1 MSKKRRVLRN
11 GVLLLALIMA
21 LAVVFVMP
29 GERFS
34 SRADAHLEA
43 TIKHSVEL
51 YSDLGL
57 EYHVNLNSNVSFSN
71 IYLHLERQK
80 FSGSGSAYTW
90 ESVDLKD
97 YTVQNG
103 EYVFHYYGLNAAEM
117 PNLVRATVYAQNG
130 NVTYFSDT
138 EETSIRDYCQNLLN
152 TYSRGSTQKEK
163 ALCTLLV
170 DMLNYGAASQN
181 YFKCNVNDLANAK
194 LDSYQKGLASTLPT
208 TFNSVYSMTRL
219 YGSTCS
225 IDHFEMENK
234 PTTYL
239 AAFLKFTSNP
249 DSNTSVELSYTSI
262 TGVKKTVKKSFS
274 DFTYDTSTKLYKVS
288 FPEIKAPESSTKLTI
303 VVKKGNN
310 AISGTYTYSVE
321 SYMRALLDAAI
332 AAGSNDEV
340 GWAFMQ
346 NFMAYSTSAKKYFGV
361 SGMLNTPTPTKKAT
375 NTPTTKPSS
384 KPSPTTKPTNT
395 PTKKPTSK
403 PSPTKKV
410 TNTPVPTAVHQDG
423 YVTYREMGAKG
434 DGVTDDYDAIVATH
448 EYANKNNLRVR
459 ADKGAVYYIGHMDP
473 NNKKGA
479 VIMTDTDWTGATFK
493 IDDKK
498 IPWYY
503 EDVQVKQND
512 GSIKI
517 EKVVRTD
524 EGDCYLFT
532 VSSRTPMSHVYLN
545 PANGTL
551 GLDARFSSSTDAAAA
566 KNFQNKTFSKNTTLL
581 DGQFQE
587 TALYVLRTSSKFRWA
602 RNGSAT
608 ASAEARDQMEV
619 VIVDKYD
626 ANDAKNHPNKSRIDE
641 CTPLQWDWQE
651 IHTIDKWPVDETRL
665 TITGGTFYTNVNNLN
680 SRTYLHRGI
689 NIQRSNVLMK
699 GVKHY
704 LEGERGADGQVNESC
719 KYTYAKPT
727 QHPVTFEKVYEV
739 YYPRWGAP
747 YQGFFRLDH
756 CAHVTLSECVFSNH
770 LRVYNNGDQT
780 NSTAPYDYYAEYCA
794 DLVIDACTC
803 AADEDDETGPA
814 DPSGI
819 MDKSRWGT
827 TGTNF
832 CKKITVQNH
841 SSISRIDAH
850 KGTYDLTVVDSTI
863 GAWGIAAVGFGD
875 LYVANSTIRSR
886 EYLVKLRTDF
896 GSAWFGDITI
906 NNCKWDIGA
915 YYSASLIFAQ
925 YQPTYDYTYDLI
937 YEDGWEYHSML
948 PENITIN
955 GLTIDATGDV
965 KGILMRDG
973 LPVYSTVLP
982 LVKVP
987 NFDPDN
993 PKYIQVDDNYFNDPK
1008 YYKYPLRC
1016 TKNFTLSGLTY
1027 IKAKTAN
1034 YDTIKVIPQRPSNN
1048 NHSEY
1053 YFKKFS
1059 PNMVHYNE
1067 TPTVIEES

>member
-1 MSKKRRVLRN
+1 MKQRFTRKIRLVAT
-11 GVLLLALIMA
+11 VLALMILPGVKLPRHDA
-21 LAVVFVMP
+21 LAA
-29 GERFS
+29 G
-34 SRADAHLEA
+34 HLQA
-43 TIKHSVEL
+43 TITHSV
-51 YSDLGL
+51 SL
-57 EYHVNLNSNVSFSN
+57 ENRIGVFYNVQFDKNESYSNVR
-71 IYLHLERQK
+71 LHIEKQTFK
-80 FSGSGSAYTW
+80 DASAAYSWT
-90 ESVDLKD
+90 SYDLTD
-97 YTVQNG
+97 YTVQDG
-103 EYVFHYYGLNAAEM
+103 CYVFPFDGVKSVEM
-117 PNLVRATVYAQNG
+117 NSVVKATVYANLGSLTYISDTDEFTVKKYVTEMLTNRQNG
-130 NVTYFSDT
+130 ATDSDKKLRT
-138 EETSIRDYCQNLLN
+138 
-152 TYSRGSTQKEK
+152 
-163 ALCTLLV
+163 LCV
-170 DMLNYGAASQN
+170 DFLNYGAAAQS
-181 YFKCNVNDLANAK
+181 YFQINTGNLPNSG
-194 LDSYQKGLASTLPT
+194 LTSTQKGFASALPSSFQSRSSSKSLSGATAFVDALALSDGYDACINAYIRFTGNPSANTVLE
-208 TFNSVYSMTRL
+208 Y
-219 YGSTCS
+219 
-225 IDHFEMENK
+225 
-234 PTTYL
+234 TY
-239 AAFLKFTSNP
+239 
-249 DSNTSVELSYTSI
+249 TSVMGT
-262 TGVKKTVKKSFS
+262 TKTVRIPKDQFM
-274 DFTYDTSTKLYKVS
+274 YDTNSKYYIATISEVASADFKTL
-288 FPEIKAPESSTKLTI
+288 LTV
-303 VVKKGNN
+303 VVKNGSS
-310 AISGTYTYSVE
+310 AISGTYTTSMETAFGDVYAVAPDSLKPLLRNA
-321 SYMRALLDAAI
+321 MAL
-332 AAGSNDEV
+332 SNSSK
-340 GWAFMQ
+340 
-346 NFMAYSTSAKKYFGV
+346 AYFTSA
-361 SGMLNTPTPTKKAT
+361 
-375 NTPTTKPSS
+375 PSD
-384 KPSPTTKPTNT
+384 PT
-395 PTKKPTSK
+395 PTKKPTSAPTPTTKVTASPTK
-403 PSPTKKV
+403 PTVSPTKKPTV
-410 TNTPVPTAVHQDG
+410 SPTKKPTVSPTKKATTTPVPTAVHTDG

-448 EYANKNNLRVR
+448 EYANKNNLRVK
-459 ADKGAVYYIGHMDP
+459 ADAGAVYYIGHMDP

-503 EDVQVKQND
+503 EDVEVKQKD

-587 TALYVLRTSSKFRWA
+587 TALYVLRTSSKYRWA

-608 ASAEARDQMEV
+608 SSAEPRDQMEV

-651 IHTIDKWPVDETRL
+651 IHTIDKWPVDETLL

-680 SRTYLHRGI
+680 SHTYLHRGI

-770 LRVYNNGDQT
+770 LRVYNYGDQT

-814 DPSGI
+814 DSTGI
-819 MDKSRWGT
+819 MDRSRWGT

-832 CKKITVQNH
+832 CKKITVQNN

-850 KGTYDLTVVDSTI
+850 KGTYDLTVVNSTI

-875 LYVANSTIRSR
+875 LYVANSTIKSR

-906 NNCKWDIGA
+906 NNCRWEIGT

-925 YQPTYDYTYDLI
+925 YQPTYDYMYDLM

-948 PENITIN
+948 PENITIT
-955 GLTIDATGDV
+955 GLTIDASKDTGGV
-965 KGILMRDG
+965 FMRDG
-973 LPVYSTVLP
+973 LPVYSTLLP

-987 NFDPDN
+987 GKETVTP
-993 PKYIQVDDNYFNDPK
+993 PEYVQVDDDYFKNPK
-1008 YYKYPLRC
+1008 FYKYPLRC
-1016 TKNFTLSGLTY
+1016 TKNFTLSGLTI
-1027 IKAKTAN
+1027 IKAKGLKYT
-1034 YDTIKVIPQRPSNN
+1034 TIDVIPQRPSKN

-1053 YFKKFS
+1053 YFEKFS
-1059 PNMVHYNE
+1059 PNMIHYNE
-1067 TPTVIEES
+1067 TPTVVESG

>member
-1 MSKKRRVLRN
+1 
-11 GVLLLALIMA
+11 
-21 LAVVFVMP
+21 
-29 GERFS
+29 
-34 SRADAHLEA
+34 
-43 TIKHSVEL
+43 
-51 YSDLGL
+51 
-57 EYHVNLNSNVSFSN
+57 
-71 IYLHLERQK
+71 
-80 FSGSGSAYTW
+80 
-90 ESVDLKD
+90 
-97 YTVQNG
+97 
-103 EYVFHYYGLNAAEM
+103 
-117 PNLVRATVYAQNG
+117 
-130 NVTYFSDT
+130 
-138 EETSIRDYCQNLLN
+138 
-152 TYSRGSTQKEK
+152 
-163 ALCTLLV
+163 
-170 DMLNYGAASQN
+170 
-181 YFKCNVNDLANAK
+181 
-194 LDSYQKGLASTLPT
+194 
-208 TFNSVYSMTRL
+208 
-219 YGSTCS
+219 
-225 IDHFEMENK
+225 
-234 PTTYL
+234 
-239 AAFLKFTSNP
+239 
-249 DSNTSVELSYTSI
+249 
-262 TGVKKTVKKSFS
+262 
-274 DFTYDTSTKLYKVS
+274 
-288 FPEIKAPESSTKLTI
+288 
-303 VVKKGNN
+303 
-310 AISGTYTYSVE
+310 
-321 SYMRALLDAAI
+321 
-332 AAGSNDEV
+332 
-340 GWAFMQ
+340 
-346 NFMAYSTSAKKYFGV
+346 
-361 SGMLNTPTPTKKAT
+361 
-375 NTPTTKPSS
+375 
-384 KPSPTTKPTNT
+384 
-395 PTKKPTSK
+395 
-403 PSPTKKV
+403 
-410 TNTPVPTAVHQDG
+410 
-423 YVTYREMGAKG
+423 
-434 DGVTDDYDAIVATH
+434 
-448 EYANKNNLRVR
+448 
-459 ADKGAVYYIGHMDP
+459 
-473 NNKKGA
+473 
-479 VIMTDTDWTGATFK
+479 
-493 IDDKK
+493 
-498 IPWYY
+498 
-503 EDVQVKQND
+503 
-512 GSIKI
+512 
-517 EKVVRTD
+517 
-524 EGDCYLFT
+524 
-532 VSSRTPMSHVYLN
+532 
-545 PANGTL
+545 
-551 GLDARFSSSTDAAAA
+551 
-566 KNFQNKTFSKNTTLL
+566 
-581 DGQFQE
+581 
-587 TALYVLRTSSKFRWA
+587 
-602 RNGSAT
+602 
-608 ASAEARDQMEV
+608 
-619 VIVDKYD
+619 
-626 ANDAKNHPNKSRIDE
+626 
-641 CTPLQWDWQE
+641 
-651 IHTIDKWPVDETRL
+651 
-665 TITGGTFYTNVNNLN
+665 
-680 SRTYLHRGI
+680 
-689 NIQRSNVLMK
+689 MK

-819 MDKSRWGT
+819 MDRSRWGT

-906 NNCKWDIGA
+906 NNCKWDIDA

-925 YQPTYDYTYDLI
+925 YQPTYDYMYDLI

-993 PKYIQVDDNYFNDPK
+993 PKYIQVDDNYFKDPK

-1053 YFKKFS
+1053 YFEKFS